1 MIDTDNAYIYVLVLN
16 IPVIT
21 IIIIISINQF
31 TLVKNKQYHYE
42 YRVYREVTSNI
53 QLDSSK
59 ATLLPFITNIV
70 IANIIVITPI
80 NLYSTIKIIQEVHES
95 NRYTNKLYIFKLL
108 SLTSNYVLPNYY
120 YYY

>member
-1 MIDTDNAYIYVLVLN
+1 MYVLVLN

-21 IIIIISINQF
+21 IIVIISINQF

-80 NLYSTIKIIQEVHES
+80 NLYSTIKIIQEVRES
-95 NRYTNKLYIFKLL
+95 NRYTNKLYNFKLL